1 MRGLLW
7 WVQSLKFQIK
17 ILDGNLNNI
26 LSRFYFSTLLI
37 FVCMC
42 SQLLSHVLTLFHP
55 MDYSPADSSVHRIS
69 QARILE
75 WVGISFSRASS
86 SPRDQSHI
94 CSIGRQILYHWAL
107 ETQLIEEWIHEWT
120 WTTQSL
126 LTFNQPGPPITSNQ
140 VGWFL
145 WPESPSAVFF
155 PLTSTITCSVV
166 LQVMLCTSPRQADFH
181 LCAPSMP
188 C

>member
-1 MRGLLW
+1 MWSTRVDISMRGLLW

-26 LSRFYFSTLLI
+26 LFFNIANFCMHVFSATQS
-37 FVCMC
+37 C
-42 SQLLSHVLTLFHP
+42 LTLFHP
-55 MDYSPADSSVHRIS
+55 MDYSAADSSVHGIS

-75 WVGISFSRASS
+75 WAGIFFSRASS

-94 CSIGRQILYHWAL
+94 FCIGMQILYHWAL
-107 ETQLIEEWIHEWT
+107 DTQLIEEWIHEWT

-140 VGWFL
+140 VDWFL

-155 PLTSTITCSVV
+155 PLTYRITCSVGNA
-166 LQVMLCTSPRQADFH
+166 LHKSQTG
-181 LCAPSMP
+181 
-188 C
+188 